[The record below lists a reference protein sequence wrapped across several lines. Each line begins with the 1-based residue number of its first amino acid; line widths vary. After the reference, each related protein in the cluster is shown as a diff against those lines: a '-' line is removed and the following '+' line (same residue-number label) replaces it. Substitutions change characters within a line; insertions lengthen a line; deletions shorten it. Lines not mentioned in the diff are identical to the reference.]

1 MKEAATTRLTSTAPI
16 VSITARNIPP
26 GITTA
31 ALHRV
36 ITWYRSRVTMCR
48 LPTTVLR
55 PQGGVA
61 GLDQARD
68 GVAVTALAPVGAVDH
83 VRAAAIIG
91 HRPATAVVTATTIA
105 VSAGMAEAVMGM
117 AADNAPRRFM

>member
-1 MKEAATTRLTSTAPI
+1 
-16 VSITARNIPP
+16 
-26 GITTA
+26 
-31 ALHRV
+31 
-36 ITWYRSRVTMCR
+36 
-48 LPTTVLR
+48 
-55 PQGGVA
+55 VA

-117 AADNAPRRFM
+117 AADNAPSCFM